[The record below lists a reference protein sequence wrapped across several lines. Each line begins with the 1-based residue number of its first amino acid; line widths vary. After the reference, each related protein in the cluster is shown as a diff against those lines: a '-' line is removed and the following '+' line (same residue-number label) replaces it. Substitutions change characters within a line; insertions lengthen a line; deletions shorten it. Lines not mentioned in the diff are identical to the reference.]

1 MKRIV
6 TRVIFL
12 SLLCSAAFLFNEG
25 TSHAG
30 AVRANA
36 GFNATDMH
44 LNDDESEGPIALGS
58 TYSFFG
64 LSFSEVYVNTNGNVT
79 LDSALGT
86 YTPDDIT
93 AAGLN
98 IIAPF
103 WADVDTREAG
113 EPVRYGADTVDGH
126 SAFGVNWLDV
136 DYFGGSTDHINR
148 NFFQL
153 VLIDRSDIAAGDFDI
168 EFNYDQIQWE
178 TGTASDGDE
187 NGLGGFS
194 ARAGFSNGTGDPG
207 TFFELFGSAING
219 AFLDG
224 GPQALIS
231 HSFNTD
237 VLGRYIF
244 RVRNGD
250 IIDLPPDPVPEPSSL
265 MLLGLGAAGLVFGY
279 RRRMKS

>member
-1 MKRIV
+1 M
-6 TRVIFL
+6 
-12 SLLCSAAFLFNEG
+12 
-25 TSHAG
+25 AG
-30 AVRANA
+30 LV
-36 GFNATDMH
+36 
-44 LNDDESEGPIALGS
+44 SIGS
-58 TYSFFG
+58 TFDFFG
-64 LSFSEVYVNTNGNVT
+64 LSFSSVYVNNNGNVT
-79 LDSALGT
+79 LDEDLSEF
-86 YTPDDIT
+86 TPFDLT
-93 AAGLN
+93 STGRQ

-103 WADVDTREAG
+103 FADVDTSEAG
-113 EPVRYGADTVDGH
+113 DTVKYGTDTVDGNA
-126 SAFGVNWLDV
+126 AFGVNWLNV
-136 DYFGGSTDHINR
+136 DYFASSTEHTSR

-153 VLIDRSDIAAGDFDI
+153 VLIDRSADFAAGDFDI

-178 TGTASDGDE
+178 TGTFSGGDA
-187 NGLGGFS
+187 NGLGGSS

-265 MLLGLGAAGLVFGY
+265 MLLGLGTVGLVFGY
-279 RRRMKS
+279 RRRMKA